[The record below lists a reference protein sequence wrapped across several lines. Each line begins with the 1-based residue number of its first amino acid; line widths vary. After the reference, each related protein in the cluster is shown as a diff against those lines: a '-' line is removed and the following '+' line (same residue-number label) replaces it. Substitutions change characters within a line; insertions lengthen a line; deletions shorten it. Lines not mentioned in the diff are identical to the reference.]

1 MPAQTPADGSID
13 RLPYAKVT
21 SSVSQTM
28 TTGVSLALAWDTV
41 DEDKYGMWSAGAN
54 TLLTVPKGYSG
65 LWMIEVATPFA
76 ASTLGVRRLTQI
88 VLGVTVIHSLTLPPV
103 NAIETAS
110 MATVK
115 RLVQGDAPFI
125 QTFQDTG
132 GNLNIVNS
140 GSIWHFAMTF
150 LGH

>member
-1 MPAQTPADGSID
+1 MPAQTPTDGIPK
-13 RLPYAKVT
+13 LPYAKVT

-41 DEDKYGMWSAGAN
+41 DEDKYGMWASGSN

-76 ASTLGVRRLTQI
+76 ASTLGVRRLTQV
-88 VLGVTVIHSLTLPPV
+88 VLGVTVQHSLTLPPI
-103 NAIETAS
+103 NATQTVS
-110 MATVK
+110 FATVK

-132 GNLNIVNS
+132 GNLNIINS
-140 GSIWHFAMTF
+140 GNIWHYCMTF